1 MAGGISTLSILG
13 SAAIVIVAAILTAI
27 LIIVLLPGLTR
38 YALARPNARSSHR
51 TPTPQGGG
59 VAIVAATL
67 VTVGAALTFT
77 SLASSASAS
86 LLIIGAAIV
95 VMTGLGAID
104 DIRPLPVA
112 PRFALQAIVVALVLY
127 AAPEQMRILPALPW
141 WFERCLLLIGG
152 LWFVNLVNFMDGIDW
167 MTVAET
173 VPLTA
178 TLAVIGFAG
187 GLPAYATALSLALG
201 GSTIGFAYFNR
212 PTARIFLGD
221 VGSLPIGL
229 MLGVLLLLVAGA
241 GHLVAA
247 LVAPLYYLAD
257 ATVTLLRRA
266 VRGEP
271 ILQAH
276 RTHFYQRATDN
287 GFATMDIVAR
297 VFAVNVALGI
307 LSVTT
312 VLIPGLITSIV
323 AVVAASILVTWLLM
337 AFTQGKK

>member
-1 MAGGISTLSILG
+1 MGGISTLSTLG
-13 SAAIVIVAAILTAI
+13 SATIVIIAAILAAI
-27 LIIVLLPGLTR
+27 LIVVLLPSLTR

-59 VAIVAATL
+59 LAVVAATL
-67 VTVGAALTFT
+67 VTVGAALTLT
-77 SLASSASAS
+77 SLASSASTS
-86 LLIIGAAIV
+86 LPIIGAAIV
-95 VMTGLGAID
+95 VMAGLGAID

-112 PRFALQAIVVALVLY
+112 PRFALQAIVIAAVLY
-127 AAPEQMRILPALPW
+127 AVPEEMRIIPALPW
-141 WFERCLLLIGG
+141 WLERCLLLIGG

-178 TLAVIGFAG
+178 TLTVIGFAG
-187 GLPAYATALSLALG
+187 GLPPYATALSLALG
-201 GSTIGFAYFNR
+201 GAMIGFAYFNR

-229 MLGVLLLLVAGA
+229 ILGLLLLLVAGA
-241 GHLVAA
+241 GHLIAA

-257 ATVTLLRRA
+257 ATVTLLQRA
-266 VRGEP
+266 VRREP

-287 GFATMDIVAR
+287 GFTAMGVVAR
-297 VFAVNVALGI
+297 VFAVNIGLGI
-307 LSVTT
+307 LSLTT
-312 VLIPGLITSIV
+312 VLVPGPITGIV
-323 AVVAASILVTWLLM
+323 AIMAGAILVTWLL
-337 AFTQGKK
+337 ATFAQGKK